1 MSLLSK
7 ATSNRPVH
15 RISNGQQCTPVNDE
29 KVAIKHILQYRET
42 KTKGRLKIYLASHCG
57 NCGSSV
63 CKQRT
68 LYIKGILVDL
78 KRPFLVHLIG
88 LKQWQATSKKPASQ
102 LGKPGCGGKPCLS
115 VCVGPVKSFASK
127 EHLFPAW
134 NVWSLKFKR
143 LVPANTAI
151 YIHTCT

>member
-1 MSLLSK
+1 MRPNSTSISPRSCPVCSCILFNLPISMKGERERERERERADRTSQSLNLHFMSLLSK

-88 LKQWQATSKKPASQ
+88 LKQ
-102 LGKPGCGGKPCLS
+102 
-115 VCVGPVKSFASK
+115 
-127 EHLFPAW
+127 
-134 NVWSLKFKR
+134 
-143 LVPANTAI
+143 
-151 YIHTCT
+151 